1 MARKKRRL
9 EPIEIPASESKEKVR
24 FQDEFQAKV
33 GSFFEQIGKKIEGK
47 GKNIAYG
54 VAAVVVL
61 LILAGIFYSWSN
73 RSNAAAQAALGK
85 AIEIANAPISDT
97 PPPAGST
104 QRTFKTEKERAE
116 AAIAEFQKVVD
127 TYGGKVGEKAKYFI
141 AVNRLAIDRPAG
153 IAELEALAKGSG
165 ETATLAKFAL
175 GQALAADGK
184 LDEAARVY
192 SELAA
197 SSDPILAKETI
208 NFELAKVY
216 EKQGKNAEAVS
227 VLFEL
232 VKSAMEAKDQDGKPV
247 PLSATAEEAKAKL
260 ETLDPAK
267 AKELPQ
273 NTSAGDLGLSLNQ

>member
-1 MARKKRRL
+1 M
-9 EPIEIPASESKEKVR
+9 EPIEIPASESKSNVR

-54 VAAVVVL
+54 VAAAVVL
-61 LILAGIFYSWSN
+61 VILIGIFYSWSN

-85 AIEIANAPISDT
+85 AIEISNAPISDT
-97 PPPAGST
+97 PPPAGSN

-127 TYGGKVGEKAKYFI
+127 NYGGSVGEKAKYFI
-141 AVNRLAIDRPAG
+141 AINRLSIDRPAG
-153 IAELEALAKGSG
+153 IAELQTLAKGRG

-184 LDEAARVY
+184 LDEAAALY
-192 SELAA
+192 SELAS

-216 EKQGKNAEAVS
+216 ERQGKTSEAGN

-232 VKSAMEAKDQDGKPV
+232 VKAAVEAKDSEGKPV
-247 PLSATAEEAKAKL
+247 PLSPTAEEAKAKL
-260 ETLDPAK
+260 EMLDPAK

-273 NTSAGDLGLSLNQ
+273 SAGTGDLGLSLNQ